1 MSEINFIFLK
11 LTISPSI
18 TRTHG
23 HIHLMIVLTRII
35 MSPFHFVPYC
45 VIFVCLFRIS
55 YGSPFRKLDKKT
67 ILTQNLEIGGVH
79 KKPEKLCANLMTLN
93 P

>member
-1 MSEINFIFLK
+1 
-11 LTISPSI
+11 
-18 TRTHG
+18 
-23 HIHLMIVLTRII
+23 

-45 VIFVCLFRIS
+45 VLFVCLFFRIS